1 MAQFKGVASK
11 IIPSGL
17 GYRCTLFQGLSVV
30 VGGILGLMPHQPDLS
45 VDASDANPTGMAAP
59 ATPPAILP
67 FDITDDTTAIGDA
80 GGATVTALA
89 DNLNYTL
96 TVAQALE
103 AFAIAR
109 RKVPSPRSM
118 QRYCIDGRIAAQKI
132 RTTDGSEWLINSD
145 SLNRLIESEPILI
158 GVAGDDR
165 NADVAAPAT
174 PIPQQPAFAPP
185 VTTAI
190 GDGGDAGF
198 LDMAAPAGERRSIAD
213 VLIENSRL
221 VAQVEGKDAIIAEL
235 KEDRSFL
242 REEVRE
248 ARKTRDDVKNIAER
262 MLDTLKTMAIGRL
275 AALSSAPE
283 RMDTFNAHITPQE

>member
-1 MAQFKGVASK
+1 MPKYDAAAASGANTTDMA
-11 IIPSGL
+11 
-17 GYRCTLFQGLSVV
+17 T
-30 VGGILGLMPHQPDLS
+30 
-45 VDASDANPTGMAAP
+45 P
-59 ATPPAILP
+59 ATPDVELP
-67 FDITDDTTAIGDA
+67 TPSLTATSAIGDA
-80 GGATVTALA
+80 GAATVTALA
-89 DNLNYTL
+89 DDLNYTL
-96 TVAQALE
+96 TVGQALE
-103 AFAIAR
+103 AFAVAH

-132 RTTDGSEWLINSD
+132 RTTYGSEWLINSG
-145 SLNRLIESEPILI
+145 SLNRLIDSEPVITV
-158 GVAGDDR
+158 VASDAANTGM
-165 NADVAAPAT
+165 AAPAT
-174 PIPQQPAFAPP
+174 PIPQQSP
-185 VTTAI
+185 VVASVTAAI
-190 GDGGDAGF
+190 GDGGGAGF
-198 LDMAAPAGERRSIAD
+198 PEMAAPAGERRSIAD

-283 RMDTFNAHITPQE
+283 RMDTFNAPITPQE

>member
-1 MAQFKGVASK
+1 
-11 IIPSGL
+11 
-17 GYRCTLFQGLSVV
+17 
-30 VGGILGLMPHQPDLS
+30 MPPPVNSLDN
-45 VDASDANPTGMAAP
+45 ASDANSPDMAAP

-67 FDITDDTTAIGDA
+67 FAATGDTAAIGGG

-89 DNLNYTL
+89 DDLNYSL

-132 RTTDGSEWLINSD
+132 RTTYGSEWLINID
-145 SLNRLIESEPILI
+145 SLNRLIDSEPMVTV
-158 GVAGDDR
+158 VASDATNTDM
-165 NADVAAPAT
+165 AAPAT
-174 PIPQQPAFAPP
+174 PIQQQALAVAS
-185 VTTAI
+185 VTAAT
-190 GDGGDAGF
+190 GDAVVAEVPG
-198 LDMAAPAGERRSIAD
+198 MAAPAGERRSIAE

-275 AALSSAPE
+275 AASSQTPE
-283 RMDTFNAHITPQE
+283 RMGAIIDHIRPED